1 MNYEN
6 VDALGLGVDG
16 HHLHDRH
23 DRDRGRGRGHDRV
36 HGHGHGHGRG
46 HCAYYQQLFDRVY
59 DWCGYA
65 HDRVLRAHDCGRLN
79 RIVFITKVMLTS
91 D

>member
-1 MNYEN
+1 MCEG
-6 VDALGLGVDG
+6 AIGLRTRGG
-16 HHLHDRH
+16 GQGRDRGH
-23 DRDRGRGRGHDRV
+23 DRDRGRGRGHD
-36 HGHGHGHGRG
+36 HDHDHGHGRG

-79 RIVFITKVMLTS
+79 RIVFITKAMLTS

>member
-1 MNYEN
+1 MSYEN
-6 VDALGLGVDG
+6 FGASGLGVDG

-23 DRDRGRGRGHDRV
+23 DRDRGRGRGHVHNRV
-36 HGHGHGHGRG
+36 HGHGHGCGRG

-65 HDRVLRAHDCGRLN
+65 HDHGLRAHDCGRLN
-79 RIVFITKVMLTS
+79 IIIL